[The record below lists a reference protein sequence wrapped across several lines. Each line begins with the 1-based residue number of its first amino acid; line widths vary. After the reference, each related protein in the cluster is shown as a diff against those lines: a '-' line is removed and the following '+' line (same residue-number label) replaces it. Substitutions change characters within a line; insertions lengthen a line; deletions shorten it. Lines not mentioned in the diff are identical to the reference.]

1 VVGHSGGADR
11 SRRRRRQHR
20 PGTTRMLLRPPGPKP
35 RPVGPCLACWGPA
48 SRCWTTTPPDR
59 MPSELHHPHRTCV
72 HHFDGAACQAECHG
86 PDGTLARPVDELVD
100 FADDKLRLVG
110 RHGGAQGAGQA
121 LRAIGNGKRP
131 RKSVRLMPRARYL
144 RGRCVSGSVA
154 HSRPGFNSTLLIGW
168 SVVAGALQEKGE
180 RASEVQVRYTALR
193 PRKQLLETPP
203 RVGHCSQ

>member
-1 VVGHSGGADR
+1 
-11 SRRRRRQHR
+11 
-20 PGTTRMLLRPPGPKP
+20 M
-35 RPVGPCLACWGPA
+35 
-48 SRCWTTTPPDR
+48 
-59 MPSELHHPHRTCV
+59 
-72 HHFDGAACQAECHG
+72 
-86 PDGTLARPVDELVD
+86 
-100 FADDKLRLVG
+100 
-110 RHGGAQGAGQA
+110 GQMEP
-121 LRAIGNGKRP
+121 LRAQLTSWSTLLTTNCALLAAMAVLRGLGRRSGRSGMAKRP

-180 RASEVQVRYTALR
+180 RASEVQLRYTALR